1 MLVGWRDMKQ
11 LLFGLMVALAF
22 AHGARTAVAVELP
35 PVNDAIAAV
44 NI

>member
-1 MLVGWRDMKQ
+1 MKKIA
-11 LLFGLMVALAF
+11 FGLLVALAF
-22 AHGARTAVAVELP
+22 AHGARAAAVVELP

>member
-1 MLVGWRDMKQ
+1 MKQ
-11 LLFGLMVALAF
+11 IAFGLLLALAF
-22 AHGARTAVAVELP
+22 AHGARAAVAVELP